1 MHLRFFDFFGFIVS
15 QFSFRRQGKRKNL
28 KKINLKNSG
37 EKSVEAGNSKAKTL
51 FDFTEKAAHCQK
63 PNFLNGVESIFMF
76 QRDHTQN
83 CQYFWGEGGETSA
96 KQRFL
101 TQLFSAK
108 SRAEISPDGE
118 NRVGRRSEQA
128 TDFFKEKIGAATTAK
143 PRRGWGPRKS
153 LLFWGEGGETSAKQT
168 FLAQLFL
175 AKSKAEISP
184 DGENRVGRRPEQ

>member
-15 QFSFRRQGKRKNL
+15 QFSFRLQRKRKNL

-37 EKSVEAGNSKAKTL
+37 EKSVEAGNSKAKML
-51 FDFTEKAAHCQK
+51 FSFMQKAAHCQK

-83 CQYFWGEGGETSA
+83 FQHFWGEGGETSA
-96 KQRFL
+96 KQTFL
-101 TQLFSAK
+101 TQLLSAK

-153 LLFWGEGGETSAKQT
+153 LLFWGEGGMTERMR
-168 FLAQLFL
+168 
-175 AKSKAEISP
+175 KA
-184 DGENRVGRRPEQ
+184 RPKPGFQAVEKPSIL

>member
-1 MHLRFFDFFGFIVS
+1 MHLRFFDFFGFIVT
-15 QFSFRRQGKRKNL
+15 QFSFRLQRKRKNL

-37 EKSVEAGNSKAKTL
+37 EKSVEAGNSKAKML
-51 FDFTEKAAHCQK
+51 FSFMQKAAHCQK

-101 TQLFSAK
+101 TQLFLAK

-143 PRRGWGPRKS
+143 PRRGGAPENAC
-153 LLFWGEGGETSAKQT
+153 FFGEKE
-168 FLAQLFL
+168 
-175 AKSKAEISP
+175 E
-184 DGENRVGRRPEQ
+184 

>member
-1 MHLRFFDFFGFIVS
+1 MQLRFFGFFGFIVT
-15 QFSFRRQGKRKNL
+15 QFSFRRQRKRKNL

-37 EKSVEAGNSKAKTL
+37 EKSVKAGNSKAKML
-51 FDFTEKAAHCQK
+51 FDFTEKAVHCQK

-76 QRDHTQN
+76 QREHTQN

-96 KQRFL
+96 KQTFL

-143 PRRGWGPRKS
+143 PRRGGAPKKAC
-153 LLFWGEGGETSAKQT
+153 FFGEKEAKRPQSRR
-168 FLAQLFL
+168 F
-175 AKSKAEISP
+175 SP
-184 DGENRVGRRPEQ
+184 NSF